1 MNVQLQIFSFE
12 DEESKAFNQIRTI
25 DIDGKVY
32 FCGVDVAKALG
43 YSNPND
49 AIIRHCKSTGIV
61 NHEVGVETG
70 KKGDGT
76 PSIQLLNLKFISEGN
91 IYRLVSR
98 SSLKEAERFSDWIF
112 DEVIPSIRQKGF
124 YGKIDRSEI
133 PNFVLRYKDN
143 LHNIPAGYFSVISEM
158 FVRLYSEFEKMGY
171 AIPDKSFYG
180 KQMMPDI
187 SVGKDFST
195 YLKKKNSPY
204 AKLYKTYKHIFPDG
218 RPPVDARMYPI
229 EALPDFYKFINN
241 VWLKEKAYNYFKE
254 RDPLALDYLPKILE
268 AHKEAE
274 MIYGVNEIT
283 EEEKKDD
290 TPFNNSIRKA
300 LGYNPREEGGD
311 V

>member
-1 MNVQLQIFSFE
+1 M
-12 DEESKAFNQIRTI
+12 FNELRTI
-25 DIDGKVY
+25 EIDGKIY
-32 FCGVDVAKALG
+32 FCASDVAKMLG
-43 YSNPND
+43 YSNPRD
-49 AIIRHCKSTGIV
+49 AVKRHCKGVVKHDVPCKSGTYTDNKNNQIDIIKDVSLSFIPEGDVFRLIIGSTL
-61 NHEVGVETG
+61 
-70 KKGDGT
+70 
-76 PSIQLLNLKFISEGN
+76 PSAN
-91 IYRLVSR
+91 
-98 SSLKEAERFSDWIF
+98 RFEKWVF
-112 DEVIPSIRQKGF
+112 DEVLPSIRQKGY
-124 YGKIDRSEI
+124 YGKIDRSEL

-274 MIYGVNEIT
+274 RIYGANEIT

-300 LGYNPREEGGD
+300 LRYNPREEGGD